1 MLDWYH
7 TANIDQL
14 RTDNPAFKALYKKD
28 ILAGLLIAHDLEEMG
43 LKLKYT
49 PGFFKIAD
57 KWCFRYLTGILI
69 PTISFENNIVC
80 FQVRRDATKGGL
92 RYLTVSSKG
101 LPGGPTTGLSRI
113 HIAHDAPI
121 AGNTTVYITEGPLK
135 ANVILSLLRQRGCQN
150 TAVIA
155 IQGVSNVKELP
166 EVLEKIKQ
174 CGVTKTIML
183 FDMDSLKGGNINV
196 TQSTG
201 TFSIPRGLL
210 SPSQF
215 CFGVQVSDD
224 SMLGYSL
231 RRGDYAIFCLEAA
244 SANGK
249 ACLVTLNGTPMIRIC
264 EVDEQEN
271 VKALIPM
278 NDAYKPIKIKK
289 TDDVKVVGPLAVIIS
304 VKS

>member
-1 MLDWYH
+1 VLQKDVAKAAGVATSSY
-7 TANIDQL
+7 
-14 RTDNPAFKALYKKD
+14 ALY
-28 ILAGLLIAHDLEEMG
+28 
-43 LKLKYT
+43 
-49 PGFFKIAD
+49 
-57 KWCFRYLTGILI
+57 
-69 PTISFENNIVC
+69 END
-80 FQVRRDATKGGL
+80 RRRPNQA
-92 RYLTVSSKG
+92 
-101 LPGGPTTGLSRI
+101 
-113 HIAHDAPI
+113 
-121 AGNTTVYITEGPLK
+121 ITEK
-135 ANVILSLLRQRGCQN
+135 ICEYLRCDVNYLYGYSAYPNQTEAMKDKVQ
-150 TAVIA
+150 
-155 IQGVSNVKELP
+155 S
-166 EVLEKIKQ
+166 
-174 CGVTKTIML
+174 IML

-264 EVDEQEN
+264 EADEQEN

-289 TDDVKVVGPLAVIIS
+289 TDDVKVVGRLAVIIS

>member
-1 MLDWYH
+1 MES
-7 TANIDQL
+7 TFGSRL
-14 RTDNPAFKALYKKD
+14 RELRRRAGVLQKDVAKAAGVATSSYALY
-28 ILAGLLIAHDLEEMG
+28 
-43 LKLKYT
+43 
-49 PGFFKIAD
+49 
-57 KWCFRYLTGILI
+57 
-69 PTISFENNIVC
+69 END
-80 FQVRRDATKGGL
+80 RRRPNQA
-92 RYLTVSSKG
+92 
-101 LPGGPTTGLSRI
+101 
-113 HIAHDAPI
+113 
-121 AGNTTVYITEGPLK
+121 ITEKICEYLRCD
-135 ANVILSLLRQRGCQN
+135 ANYLYGYSAYPNQN
-150 TAVIA
+150 EAMKDKV
-155 IQGVSNVKELP
+155 QS
-166 EVLEKIKQ
+166 
-174 CGVTKTIML
+174 IML

-224 SMLGYSL
+224 SMLGCSL

-244 SANGK
+244 SANEK

-264 EVDEQEN
+264 ELDEQEN

-289 TDDVKVVGPLAVIIS
+289 TDDVKVVGRLAVIIS

>member
-1 MLDWYH
+1 M
-7 TANIDQL
+7 
-14 RTDNPAFKALYKKD
+14 KD
-28 ILAGLLIAHDLEEMG
+28 
-43 LKLKYT
+43 KVQ
-49 PGFFKIAD
+49 
-57 KWCFRYLTGILI
+57 
-69 PTISFENNIVC
+69 S
-80 FQVRRDATKGGL
+80 
-92 RYLTVSSKG
+92 
-101 LPGGPTTGLSRI
+101 
-113 HIAHDAPI
+113 
-121 AGNTTVYITEGPLK
+121 
-135 ANVILSLLRQRGCQN
+135 
-150 TAVIA
+150 
-155 IQGVSNVKELP
+155 
-166 EVLEKIKQ
+166 
-174 CGVTKTIML
+174 IML

-289 TDDVKVVGPLAVIIS
+289 TDDVKVVGRLAVIIS